1 MNTIFLFLFS
11 LMYLSPLF
19 SSLPSLNT
27 CWPDNWWGGCCYRRC
42 NYNTQNVPQYPQQP
56 LYYPQQ
62 HVQQYPPQYS
72 LLQLP
77 LSIQQMNGPN
87 YGVNHMNTLNDDG
100 IRKHYILN
108 AKKVS
113 NSVKTEN
120 QNIFPSIEEDIIVD
134 DESMSIQNDAPVFEE
149 LSKPMKRPKN
159 RISSN
164 DDFFG
169 STEWL
174 DSSEDGDIFTDTSA
188 KLILPDDDDDDDFFS
203 EEFDSFENFDES
215 PNVLIE
221 AVSDLPLCSDLSDI
235 EKEIGVDC
243 VEEKRNRDEVL
254 EKILKQ
260 VWETLDISETLQ
272 PLIGD
277 TLDPLNISRA
287 IPGGEVSVNEEGS
300 MYQANLTMRDIT
312 MYNLGQAY
320 LKEVL
325 VTRSEDLT
333 NLEVT
338 ASFGLDLLTAN
349 GTYSILGML
358 GWWPVDS
365 HGERSFHAE
374 MYNATLAPRVRVDT
388 RAGCDQEGNA
398 IITDLKIP
406 LVYDEVTFHMDN
418 LGEFYNSVVNGIGVF
433 LISTQ
438 NELAVSALKGLIAR
452 SISSF
457 AC

>member
-1 MNTIFLFLFS
+1 MTAPNHGLDR
-11 LMYLSPLF
+11 
-19 SSLPSLNT
+19 LNT
-27 CWPDNWWGGCCYRRC
+27 M
-42 NYNTQNVPQYPQQP
+42 T
-56 LYYPQQ
+56 
-62 HVQQYPPQYS
+62 
-72 LLQLP
+72 
-77 LSIQQMNGPN
+77 
-87 YGVNHMNTLNDDG
+87 
-100 IRKHYILN
+100 KHYILN
-108 AKKVS
+108 AKR
-113 NSVKTEN
+113 VKNPVKLEEQN
-120 QNIFPSIEEDIIVD
+120 QLSSIEEDTVVN
-134 DESMSIQNDAPVFEE
+134 EEFVHIQNDAPVSEE
-149 LSKPMKRPKN
+149 RMKKVAAKSMKS
-159 RISSN
+159 ISSD

-169 STEWL
+169 STEWTTSAG
-174 DSSEDGDIFTDTSA
+174 DEDIFNDSKA
-188 KLILPDDDDDDDFFS
+188 KYTVSEEDDFFTS
-203 EEFDSFENFDES
+203 GFDSFEEFDES
-215 PNVLIE
+215 PEVSIE
-221 AVSDLPLCSDLSDI
+221 AVGELPLCSDLSDI
-235 EKEIGVDC
+235 EMEIEVDC
-243 VEEKRNRDEVL
+243 IKENRNRDEVL

-260 VWETLDISETLQ
+260 TWESLDISETLQ

-300 MYQANLTMRDIT
+300 VYQANLTMRDIT

-338 ASFGLDLLTAN
+338 ARLGLDLLTAN
-349 GTYSILGML
+349 GTYSIKGML

-365 HGERSFHAE
+365 QGERSFHAE

-388 RAGCDQEGNA
+388 RAGCDQQGNA

-433 LISTQ
+433 LISSQ
-438 NELAVSALKGLIAR
+438 NDLAVSALKGLIAR
-452 SISSF
+452 SIASF